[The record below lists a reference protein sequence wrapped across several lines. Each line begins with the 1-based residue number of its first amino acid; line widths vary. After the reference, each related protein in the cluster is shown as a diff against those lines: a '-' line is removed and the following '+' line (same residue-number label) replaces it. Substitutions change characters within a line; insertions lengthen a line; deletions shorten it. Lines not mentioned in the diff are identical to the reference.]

1 MTARNRQERL
11 TSPSAATSGER
22 AKRVFDILASVV
34 GLIVLAP
41 LVAVIAVLVRLDSPG
56 PVFYRGIR
64 VGRHGR
70 PFAMLKFRTMVT
82 DAEKIG
88 GPSTADDDPRVTHIG
103 HVLRKTKLDEVPQ
116 LINVLRGE
124 MSIVGPRPEVPQ
136 YVALFTEEEKTI
148 LSVRPGMTDW
158 ASIWDVDE
166 GALLAGS
173 ANPEQVYLQRIRPE
187 KTRLQMEYARRRSM
201 LVDLQIIAQTAAVLL
216 RRRRPSA
223 GPSVGGRG
231 NE

>member
-1 MTARNRQERL
+1 MTAGNRQERL

-41 LVAVIAVLVRLDSPG
+41 LVAVIAVLIRLDSPG
-56 PVFYRGIR
+56 PVLYRGIR

-88 GPSTADDDPRVTHIG
+88 GPSTADDDPRVTHVG
-103 HVLRKTKLDEVPQ
+103 RVLRKTKLDEVPQ

-136 YVALFTEEEKTI
+136 YVALFTEEEQSI

-158 ASIWDVDE
+158 ASIWNSDE
-166 GALLAGS
+166 GARLAAS
-173 ANPEQVYLQRIRPE
+173 PDPERTYLREIRPE
-187 KTRLQMEYARRRSM
+187 KIRLQLQYVRQRSFWI
-201 LVDLQIIAQTAAVLL
+201 DLKIIAQTAAVLL
-216 RRRRPSA
+216 RRRRPPA